1 MVVCIMVQWVLVQ
14 KNPLEEPCNCRMRA
28 KGLIMH
34 DKEDLAVFIPQNP
47 IPFLNSST
55 RKSNVWDKMGDRQSI
70 YRLPQNVIHFVM

>member
-1 MVVCIMVQWVLVQ
+1 
-14 KNPLEEPCNCRMRA
+14 
-28 KGLIMH
+28 MH